1 LQEISQQ
8 KQKEKRAAANPTKN
22 DRLIATAIRSTTSV
36 NSDGM
41 PSVSS
46 ASAHPALVQPSQ
58 LILPSVRV
66 MSQTSGGQHK
76 RRAAVSEMAGAIA
89 GEAVPSTRS
98 RNTDSLL
105 EDFSRIQQQDSANK
119 SIKAHAAMVTANGQ
133 QIIQHISTLT
143 WLNTLPASPFRAQA
157 MQVAEQAFL
166 AAHVAQ
172 SAATTN
178 FQIPRA
184 DSPIQNAP
192 SAAEIAV
199 RAFNVEVP
207 RANSPN
213 LNAEAAEPVEAN
225 RDDEQPFLSSQ
236 GTNHSNRTDDNQDVS
251 STTECQI
258 CQSPVL
264 VGQPEMYTPCRHR
277 FHFLCLGQWLKTNNN
292 CPACRAAFGA
302 VLE

>member
-1 LQEISQQ
+1 LQEISLQ
-8 KQKEKRAAANPTKN
+8 KQKEKRAASNPTRN
-22 DRLIATAIRSTTSV
+22 DRLIATAIRPTLAV

-46 ASAHPALVQPSQ
+46 MSAHPALVQPSQ
-58 LILPSVRV
+58 LITPSVRV

-76 RRAAVSEMAGAIA
+76 RRAAVSGMAGAIA

-133 QIIQHISTLT
+133 QINQHISTLT

-172 SAATTN
+172 SSATTN
-178 FQIPRA
+178 FQVPRA

-192 SAAEIAV
+192 PAAA
-199 RAFNVEVP
+199 RAFNVEVS
-207 RANSPN
+207 RANSPI
-213 LNAEAAEPVEAN
+213 LNAEAAEPYEP
-225 RDDEQPFLSSQ
+225 PFLSSQ
-236 GTNHSNRTDDNQDVS
+236 GTNHSNESDDNQEEVS
-251 STTECQI
+251 SATQCQI
-258 CQSPVL
+258 CHEPCV
-264 VGQPEMYTPCRHR
+264 VGQPDMFTPCRHR
-277 FHFLCLGQWLKTNNN
+277 FHFLCLGQWLKTHNN
-292 CPACRAAFGA
+292 CPVCRAAFGA

>member
-1 LQEISQQ
+1 
-8 KQKEKRAAANPTKN
+8 
-22 DRLIATAIRSTTSV
+22 
-36 NSDGM
+36 
-41 PSVSS
+41 
-46 ASAHPALVQPSQ
+46 
-58 LILPSVRV
+58 

-76 RRAAVSEMAGAIA
+76 RRAAVSGMAGAIA

-105 EDFSRIQQQDSANK
+105 EDFSRIQQQDAANK

-157 MQVAEQAFL
+157 MQVTEQAFL

-178 FQIPRA
+178 FQVPRA
-184 DSPIQNAP
+184 DSPIQTALP
-192 SAAEIAV
+192 AAA

-213 LNAEAAEPVEAN
+213 LNAEAAEPENLGPIEAN

-236 GTNHSNRTDDNQDVS
+236 SSQGTNHSNRADDNQEDVS
-251 STTECQI
+251 SATQCQI
-258 CQSPVL
+258 CQEPCE
-264 VGQPEMYTPCRHR
+264 VGQPEMFTPCRHR
-277 FHFLCLGQWLKTNNN
+277 FHFLCLGQWLKNHSN
-292 CPACRAAFGA
+292 CPVCRAAFGA